1 MNSYFLLPRN
11 HCNYTLGR
19 EISEHKR
26 LRRRMQMV
34 VHACKSVR
42 RLKTETVS
50 SPMDHQIS
58 AALYSN
64 LNSELSGLEFL
75 LKRSGVLS
83 VL

>member
-1 MNSYFLLPRN
+1 
-11 HCNYTLGR
+11 
-19 EISEHKR
+19 
-26 LRRRMQMV
+26 MQMV